1 MDRERELEMQTIGG
15 VLGGASLGVVHHAE
29 VRNAGAE
36 VGDDGGV
43 VVDGG
48 EGGVVLP
55 VACNASQIGSG

>member
-1 MDRERELEMQTIGG
+1 MQTIGG
-15 VLGGASLGVVHHAE
+15 VLGGASLGVVRHAE

-55 VACNASQIGSG
+55 RRLQRLPDRIGLGL